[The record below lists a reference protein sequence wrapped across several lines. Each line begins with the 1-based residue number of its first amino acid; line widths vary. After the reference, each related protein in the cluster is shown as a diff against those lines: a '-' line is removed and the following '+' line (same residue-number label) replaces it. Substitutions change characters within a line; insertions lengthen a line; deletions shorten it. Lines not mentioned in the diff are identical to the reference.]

1 MMKNVNNERYYK
13 EVIKQYIE
21 SEIGPEEAMELL
33 IQIQGL
39 DAKFY
44 DPNIY
49 KKSKRRFVALRNIGS
64 RFFNKTTMSAAA
76 GVIGLNVMLCINSV
90 LDGRVTDIALA
101 TKAVKIMMLEETV
114 LIALAFVLCIAHEVQ
129 ILHRMGIKVLSLDFF
144 RLDPNEEVTD
154 ELVEETSEEEEE

>member
-1 MMKNVNNERYYK
+1 MKNVNNERYYK

-90 LDGRVTDIALA
+90 LDGRVTDIVLA

-144 RLDPNEEVTD
+144 RLNPNAEVTD